1 MLQAYVGSAG
11 TDDSYIDVFTA
22 VVRSQSLVVADQQR
36 VEKQRHVGAVAAVE
50 ITPGNTIT

>member
-1 MLQAYVGSAG
+1 MLSALARM
-11 TDDSYIDVFTA
+11 TRIYDVFTA